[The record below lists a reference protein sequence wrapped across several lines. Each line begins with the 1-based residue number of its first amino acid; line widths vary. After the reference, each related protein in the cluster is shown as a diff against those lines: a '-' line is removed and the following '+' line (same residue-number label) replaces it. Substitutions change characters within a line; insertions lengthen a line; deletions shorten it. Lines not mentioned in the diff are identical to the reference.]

1 MSRRRVSIKKRA
13 NVDRKFGD
21 PVAGKT
27 ICALMKEGKKR
38 LAERIFYDALDIIKE
53 KGIDEPL
60 TVFKKALDNIR
71 PMLEVRGRR
80 VGGAVYQIPVEVR
93 HERKIALAVRWLV
106 TYTKSRKEHGME
118 QKLAAELMDAY
129 NKTGA
134 AVKRKEEVHKMAE
147 ANRAFSHF
155 KW

>member
-1 MSRRRVSIKKRA
+1 M
-13 NVDRKFGD
+13 DRKFGD
-21 PVAGKT
+21 PIAGKT
-27 ICALMKEGKKR
+27 ICALMKDGKKSS
-38 LAERIFYDALDIIKE
+38 AEGVFYGALDIVKE
-53 KGIDEPL
+53 KGIEEPL
-60 TVFKKALDNIR
+60 AVFKKALDNIR

-80 VGGAVYQIPVEVR
+80 VGGAVYQVPVEVR

-106 TYTKSRKEHGME
+106 TYAKSRKEHGME
-118 QKLAAELMDAY
+118 QKLAAELIDAY

-134 AVKRKEEVHKMAE
+134 AVKKKEEVHKMAE